1 MLADGVQALIDGEW
15 ADAED
20 GAVFEVTDPA
30 DGSVVAEVADCG
42 PGRTGAAV
50 DAAERALPGWRAM
63 PAHRRA
69 DILRGAAAL
78 LAERAAEIGALMTRE
93 QGKPSLEAVGE
104 VESAGEHLL
113 WAAEETRRVYGET
126 VPAATADSRIWV
138 LPEPVGVVAAITPW
152 NFPASMITRKLGPA
166 LAAGCTVL
174 LKPSELTPLC
184 AAAVGRA
191 LMDAGLPAGVFNL
204 VPTSRPELF
213 AAAVMADSRV
223 RKVSFT
229 GSTVV
234 GRRLIEQ
241 SAQDVKRLAIEL
253 GGHAPVLVFPDAD
266 IPAAAAAVARSKF
279 LNCGQACT
287 SPNRIFVHRR
297 VAEEFIRQL
306 AGQAAQ
312 LTAAPGSD
320 PGSTLGPLIN
330 ERARAKVERHVEDAL
345 ARGARVVTGGRRPE
359 GDRFSGGAFYE
370 PTVLADVDEEMLI
383 CHEETFGPVAP
394 VLVFGDEEQ
403 RPAGA
408 GHKASTDHDNEAVV
422 ARANATPY
430 GLVAYVWTRDLGR
443 TMRVSEALRFG
454 MVTVNGAPLA
464 PPQAPFGGVK
474 GSGYGRE
481 GGHLGVEGFLDHKYL
496 SVGVGR

>member
-1 MLADGVQALIDGEW
+1 MSSTQALIDGEW

-30 DGSVVAEVADCG
+30 DGSAVAEVADCG
-42 PGRTGAAV
+42 QAHTDAAI

-63 PAHRRA
+63 PAHERA
-69 DILRGAAAL
+69 DILRKAAAL
-78 LAERAAEIGALMTRE
+78 LAERAEEIGALMTRE
-93 QGKPSLEAVGE
+93 QGKPLREAVGE
-104 VESAGEHLL
+104 VSSAGEHLL

-166 LAAGCTVL
+166 LAAGCTVV

-191 LMDAGLPAGVFNL
+191 LVDAGLPAGVFNL
-204 VPTSRPELF
+204 VPTSRPEQF
-213 AAAVMADSRV
+213 AAAVMADTRV

-229 GSTVV
+229 GSTAV

-241 SAQDVKRLAIEL
+241 SAPDVKRLAIEL

-287 SPNRIFVHRR
+287 SPNRIFVHRQ
-297 VAEEFIRQL
+297 VADEFIREL
-306 AGQAAQ
+306 ALQARK
-312 LTAAPGSD
+312 LTVAPGGD

-330 ERARAKVERHVEDAL
+330 DRARDKVERHVEDAL

-359 GDRFSGGAFYE
+359 GDRFAAGAFYE
-370 PTVLADVDEEMLI
+370 PTVLADVDDEMLV

-394 VLVFGDEEQ
+394 VLVFGDEE
-403 RPAGA
+403 RPTGA
-408 GHKASTDHDNEAVV
+408 DGTSDPDGADKAV

-443 TMRVSEALRFG
+443 TMRVAEALRFG

-481 GGHLGVEGFLDHKYL
+481 GGHLGVESFLDHKYL
-496 SVGVGR
+496 SVGLGR